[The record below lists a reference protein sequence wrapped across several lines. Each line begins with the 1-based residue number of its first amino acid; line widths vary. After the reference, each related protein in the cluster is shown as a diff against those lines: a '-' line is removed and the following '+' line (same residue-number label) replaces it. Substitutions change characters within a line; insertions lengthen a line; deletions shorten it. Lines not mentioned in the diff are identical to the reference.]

1 MPSYIIDGNNLMG
14 RKRTRRELLDMLA
27 DFVEL
32 KKVKVQVV
40 FDGAPEPHYPEGSA
54 YHGVKISYSSKGQ
67 DADSKIRKIVEKAT
81 NPREIVIVTSDRS
94 LASYTKVCTAKHMQS
109 AEFLD
114 LLAEEKAKQKN
125 QKKEEKPPVKGEL
138 NQWLRYFGFKP
149 NEATQD
155 YQDPDE
161 D

>member
-1 MPSYIIDGNNLMG
+1 MG
-14 RKRTRRELLDMLA
+14 RKRSRRELLEMLA
-27 DFVEL
+27 DFVEA
-32 KKVKVQVV
+32 KKARVQVV
-40 FDGAPEPHYPEGSA
+40 FDGAPELHYPEGSA

-67 DADSKIRKIVEKAT
+67 EADQKIRKMVEKAT

-94 LASYTKVCTAKHMQS
+94 LASYTKVCSAKHMHS

-114 LLAEEKAKQKN
+114 LLAEEKAKQKAK
-125 QKKEEKPPVKGEL
+125 KKEEKPAVKGEL
-138 NQWLRYFGFKP
+138 NEWLRYFGFRP
-149 NEATQD
+149 NEANQD